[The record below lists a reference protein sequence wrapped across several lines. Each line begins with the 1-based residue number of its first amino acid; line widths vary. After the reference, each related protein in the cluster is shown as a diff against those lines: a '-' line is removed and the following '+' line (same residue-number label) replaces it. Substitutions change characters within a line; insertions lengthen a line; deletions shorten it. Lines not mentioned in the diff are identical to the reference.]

1 MHPFQLDS
9 GIYLE
14 SIQTLVPWGTAIE
27 DLPQYGSPVVTQ
39 KPNGIWVDWRG
50 VECLGGVLCGVGAC
64 QLVEPATPNAY
75 HVFLPEFHWA
85 HLILARGRYL
95 TRDLLRRTFRHLKDH
110 FGPPHYFYADYYGGL
125 PSVWWQF
132 DRLKVSVGPEYGN
145 DRISIVV
152 SHEPSGFEDLRQ
164 QAAQWETE
172 HGVGA
177 REDYKEGAVVI

>member
-1 MHPFQLDS
+1 
-9 GIYLE
+9 
-14 SIQTLVPWGTAIE
+14 
-27 DLPQYGSPVVTQ
+27 
-39 KPNGIWVDWRG
+39 
-50 VECLGGVLCGVGAC
+50 
-64 QLVEPATPNAY
+64 
-75 HVFLPEFHWA
+75 
-85 HLILARGRYL
+85 LILARGRYL

-125 PSVWWQF
+125 PLVWWQF
-132 DRLKVSVGPEYGN
+132 DTLKVSVGPEYGN

-152 SHEPSGFEDLRQ
+152 SHEPSDFEDLRQ